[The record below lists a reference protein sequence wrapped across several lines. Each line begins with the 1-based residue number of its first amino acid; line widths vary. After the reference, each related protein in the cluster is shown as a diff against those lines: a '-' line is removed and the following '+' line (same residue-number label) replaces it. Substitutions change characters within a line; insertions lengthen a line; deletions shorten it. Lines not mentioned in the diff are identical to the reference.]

1 MPDFLRWGIW
11 CFNDVC
17 GSGDNRG
24 NGRGK
29 QCKDALN
36 VCSQSFAGCE
46 TIQAHTAPHP
56 TENRVV
62 YGALAV
68 MVEDVTLINT
78 QLRNVTAGSGG
89 NAYCKPTERRIVS
102 GDPPQ
107 FEAAHCRPRLTMEG
121 KRDILHLYKTVDRE

>member
-1 MPDFLRWGIW
+1 MPGFLWWGIW

-36 VCSQSFAGCE
+36 VCAQSFAGRE

-56 TENRVV
+56 TKNWVV
-62 YGALAV
+62 YGSLAV
-68 MVEDVTLINT
+68 MVGMKMLVMTI
-78 QLRNVTAGSGG
+78 
-89 NAYCKPTERRIVS
+89 
-102 GDPPQ
+102 PQ
-107 FEAAHCRPRLTMEG
+107 S
-121 KRDILHLYKTVDRE
+121 